1 MKDGPVIAAVAALLG
16 DPARANMLTAL
27 MDGRALTASELA
39 GEAGVGLP
47 TASGHLAKLEAGG
60 LVAVEKQGRHRYFRL
75 SGSDVAAVLEGLMGL
90 AERTGAVRTRPGPKE
105 PALRLAR
112 LCYDHLAGERGVAL
126 LDGLRRRG
134 VLAEHDGE
142 LAPTSAGRQFFC
154 DFGID
159 LAPLSGKRRP
169 LCRACLDWSER
180 RHHLA
185 GSLGAALLTRMA
197 ELSWLKVGETGRV
210 VAFTPAGERA
220 FAETF
225 VVDAGTH

>member
-47 TASGHLAKLEAGG
+47 TASGHLSKLEAGG

-75 SGSDVAAVLEGLMGL
+75 SGSDVALVLEGLMGL
-90 AERTGAVRTRPGPKE
+90 AARTGAVRTRPGPKE
-105 PALRLAR
+105 PALRVAR

-134 VLAEHDGE
+134 VLAEEEGE
-142 LAPTSAGRQFFC
+142 LAPTPGGRQFLC

-185 GSLGAALLTRMA
+185 GSLGAALLTRMGD
-197 ELSWLKVGETGRV
+197 LGWLKVGDTGRV
-210 VAFTPAGERA
+210 VAFTAAGERA
-220 FAETF
+220 FAEAF
-225 VVDAGTH
+225 VVDAPAH

>member
-1 MKDGPVIAAVAALLG
+1 MKDGPVIATVAALLG

-27 MDGRALTASELA
+27 VDGRALTASELA

-47 TASGHLAKLEAGG
+47 TASGHLSKLEAGG
-60 LVAVEKQGRHRYFRL
+60 LVSVEKQGRHRYFRL
-75 SGSDVAAVLEGLMGL
+75 SGSDVAAVIEGLMGL
-90 AERTGAVRTRPGPKE
+90 AERTGASRTRPGPKE
-105 PALRLAR
+105 PALRAAR

-134 VLAEHDGE
+134 ILDDHDGA
-142 LAPTSAGRQFFC
+142 LAPTDAGRVFLA

-159 LAPLSGKRRP
+159 LAPLSAKRRP

-185 GSLGAALLTRMA
+185 GSLGAALLSRMG
-197 ELSWLKVGETGRV
+197 ELGWLSVGKTGRV
-210 VAFTPAGERA
+210 VAFTPDGERRFTA
-220 FAETF
+220 TFA
-225 VVDAGTH
+225 G